1 MRVFGEPMRF
11 SDGTALSVET
21 CDGLVRL
28 VTLDAEASRVRGIVL
43 APLEAQRLGQH
54 VLAAAFAA
62 NRRGGC
68 QE

>member
-1 MRVFGEPMRF
+1 MHFA
-11 SDGTALSVET
+11 DGTALSVET

-43 APLEAQRLGQH
+43 APSEAQRLGQH

-62 NRRGGC
+62 N
-68 QE
+68 